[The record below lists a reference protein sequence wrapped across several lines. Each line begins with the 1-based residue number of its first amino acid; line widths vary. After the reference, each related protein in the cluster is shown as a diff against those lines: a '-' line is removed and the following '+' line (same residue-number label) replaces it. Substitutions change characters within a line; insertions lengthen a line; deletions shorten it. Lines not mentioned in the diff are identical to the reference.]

1 MRKKLVKILTPNTKR
16 GIDNLIELAKK
27 EGHDKIS
34 DIRISFK
41 GNRDILHWNNEDVT
55 VTITLIGKYR
65 LKSRG
70 TGYRFAATLTVFSD
84 IEAYYLDC
92 LKYDF
97 NQEEREVEFSFKEY
111 NDEKYVLCENY
122 REIDLALGK

>member
-41 GNRDILHWNNEDVT
+41 GNRDILHWNDEDVT

-65 LKSRG
+65 LKSH
-70 TGYRFAATLTVFSD
+70 TEYRYAATLTVFSD

-97 NQEEREVEFSFKEY
+97 GKEEREVELSIKEY
-111 NDEKYVLCENY
+111 NDEKYVICENY

>member
-1 MRKKLVKILTPNTKR
+1 MRKKLAKILTPNTKR
-16 GIDNLIELAKK
+16 GIDNLIELAEK

-34 DIRISFK
+34 AIRISFK
-41 GNRDILHWNNEDVT
+41 GNREILHWNGEDVT
-55 VTITLIGKYR
+55 VTVSLIGKYR

-70 TGYRFAATLTVFSD
+70 TGYRWAATLTVFSD
-84 IEAYYLDC
+84 IEAYYLEC

-97 NQEEREVEFSFKEY
+97 NKEECEVELSIKEY
-111 NDEKYVLCENY
+111 DDEKYVICENY